1 LYITF
6 SDPTQTINKLEF
18 QATVKMLAAGLRKVL
33 KVGDHNVVLMFS
45 ENSVGG
51 THRGTR
57 Y

>member
-6 SDPTQTINKLEF
+6 SDLTQTIDKLEF

-33 KVGDHNVVLMFS
+33 KVGDYNVVLMVS